1 MITLYDD
8 LVQNKELEETGQ
20 FTLYECTISTKVGDV
35 NVNKMV
41 ESFNIYESIFKT
53 FITGDLTILD
63 VENFLNI
70 ANITGTEPV
79 KIKFGTKGSKHR
91 IDVDL
96 IVYKIKDKE
105 KINENTNRYTLSLV
119 SPEFLTDI
127 RTKISKSFDGTY
139 SDMVKNIYSD
149 YLSSGTPL
157 WLEKV
162 NNNNRVII
170 PNKSPVDAIN
180 MISQFAIAGNCDNSN
195 FLFFQTTKSFHF
207 RSITEMIYLGGI
219 LPEGLTFR
227 IEKGEISPLVSIAS
241 KATRAIEFEIKSD
254 LDILRNTKLGTY
266 GSTLI
271 KHDIRGKVWR
281 ESEWSYH
288 DQYVDNV
295 DGKYYVKIGTYP
307 ISPDGPVT
315 QDGKNL
321 SDFPKSNITMISS
334 AEEHSYQT
342 LQNISEFSKL
352 DYENTILTRKS
363 EMTGMNLLRAKLTIG
378 GMSGIQAGDI
388 ISIFITTPYSS
399 HSLEGGV
406 KDKDEKL
413 SGKWLVESVSHQVS
427 EKYYSVLMLIR
438 DSVPEEQTN
447 YTSLIYKDS
456 TPEIIDASPSGSTN
470 KKT

>member
-1 MITLYDD
+1 MITLYED
-8 LVQNKELEETGQ
+8 LVQNKELEEPGQ
-20 FTLYECTISTKVGDV
+20 FTLYECTINTKVGIV
-35 NVNKMV
+35 NVIKMI

-53 FITGDLTILD
+53 FVTGDLTLLD

-96 IVYKIKDKE
+96 IVYKIKNKE

-139 SDMVKNIYSD
+139 SDMIKIIYSD

-157 WLEKV
+157 WLQKV
-162 NNNNRVII
+162 NNSNRVII

-180 MISQFAIAGNCDNSN
+180 MISQFAISETADNSN

-207 RSITEMIYLGGI
+207 RSITEMIDLDLI
-219 LPEGLTFR
+219 QPEGLTFR
-227 IEKGEISPLVSIAS
+227 IEKGEVSPLVSIAS
-241 KATRAIEFEIKSD
+241 KATRALEFEIKSD
-254 LDILRNTKLGTY
+254 LDIIRHTKLGTY
-266 GSTLI
+266 GSSLI
-271 KHDIRGKVWR
+271 KHDIRGKIWR

-288 DQYVDNV
+288 DAFADNV
-295 DGKYYVKIGTYP
+295 GLKEYIKIGTYP

-315 QDGKNL
+315 QEGKNL

-334 AEEHSYQT
+334 AEAYSYQT
-342 LQNISEFSKL
+342 LQNIPEFSKL

-363 EMTGMNLLRAKLTIG
+363 EMNGMNFLRAKLTIA
-378 GMSGIQAGDI
+378 GMSGLQAGDV

-413 SGKWLVESVSHQVS
+413 SGKWLVESVAHQVS

-438 DSVPEEQTN
+438 DSVPEEQTK
-447 YTSLIYKDS
+447 YTSLNYRDH
-456 TPEIIDASPSGSTN
+456 TPEIIDAVTTGSTN

>member
-8 LVQNKELEETGQ
+8 LVQNTELEETGQ
-20 FTLYECTISTKVGDV
+20 FTIYECTVHTKVGAV
-35 NVNKMV
+35 NVTKMV

-53 FITGDLTILD
+53 FVTGDLTVLD

-139 SDMVKNIYSD
+139 SDMIKIIYSE

-162 NNNNRVII
+162 NNSNRVII

-180 MISQFAIAGNCDNSN
+180 MISQFAIAEYADNSN

-207 RSITEMIYLGGI
+207 RSITEMISLGWI
-219 LPEGLTFR
+219 RPEGLTFR
-227 IEKGEISPLVSIAS
+227 VEKGQVSPTVPMSS
-241 KATRAIEFEIKSD
+241 KATRALEFEIKSD
-254 LDILRNTKLGTY
+254 LDILRHTKLGTY

-271 KHDIRGKVWR
+271 KHDIRSKVWR

-288 DQYVDNV
+288 DQFVGNV
-295 DGKYYVKIGTYP
+295 DGKKYVKIGAFP

-315 QDGKNL
+315 QEGKNL

-334 AEEHSYQT
+334 AEKYSYQT
-342 LQNISEFSKL
+342 LQNIPEFSKL
-352 DYENTILTRKS
+352 DYENTVLTRKS
-363 EMTGMNLLRAKLTIG
+363 EMNGMNLLRAQLTIG
-378 GMSGIQAGDI
+378 GMSGIQAGDV
-388 ISIFITTPYSS
+388 ISIFIPTPYSS
-399 HSLEGGV
+399 HSLKGGV
-406 KDKDEKL
+406 KDEDEKL
-413 SGKWLVESVSHQVS
+413 SGKWLVESVAHQVS

-447 YTSLIYKDS
+447 YTSLNYGDS
-456 TPEIIDASPSGSTN
+456 TPEIIDASPMGSTN